1 MPDGKRMPLIL
12 NGARQVGKSY
22 ILEELG
28 KSEFDDF
35 IRIDLERSDS
45 VRSFFNSDIEPA
57 HIIQYLEAA
66 YNKRILAGRTLV
78 VLDEIQSC
86 RRALLSLKS
95 FCEDAPQYHIAAA
108 GSLLGVALAQE
119 KDEMTQ
125 ELSYPVGK
133 VSELQ
138 MFPMDFEEF
147 LWANGKKILAVQIR
161 QCYSSNEALP
171 SAIHDLAVALYK
183 QYLVVGGMPAAV
195 QEFVETSSLIA
206 AADLQGTVAEEYS
219 KDMSKYADAAT
230 SVRIRACYNSIPAQ
244 LAKENRKFQ
253 YRMVKSGATS
263 SYFGEAINWL
273 EQSGVVLKCS
283 KTEQGSIPL
292 KAYTDLS
299 DFKLYMSDIGML
311 TKTSGMPIQM
321 IVAPSNEFSTF
332 GGAIAENYVA
342 QALASNGHPLYYWRN
357 GNTAEVDFVI
367 QQDDNVVPIEVK
379 SGIRVQSK
387 SLNIF
392 IKGYSCKTAIRLSLR
407 NFGCDGIIKSVPL
420 YAAFCI

>member
-171 SAIHDLAVALYK
+171 SAIHAMLFNIGDSFSFVNTSEVFNPYK
-183 QYLVVGGMPAAV
+183 
-195 QEFVETSSLIA
+195 
-206 AADLQGTVAEEYS
+206 
-219 KDMSKYADAAT
+219 
-230 SVRIRACYNSIPAQ
+230 
-244 LAKENRKFQ
+244 LAK
-253 YRMVKSGATS
+253 
-263 SYFGEAINWL
+263 
-273 EQSGVVLKCS
+273 
-283 KTEQGSIPL
+283 
-292 KAYTDLS
+292 
-299 DFKLYMSDIGML
+299 
-311 TKTSGMPIQM
+311 
-321 IVAPSNEFSTF
+321 
-332 GGAIAENYVA
+332 
-342 QALASNGHPLYYWRN
+342 
-357 GNTAEVDFVI
+357 
-367 QQDDNVVPIEVK
+367 
-379 SGIRVQSK
+379 
-387 SLNIF
+387 
-392 IKGYSCKTAIRLSLR
+392 LR
-407 NFGCDGIIKSVPL
+407 NEQTWDSVQFIL
-420 YAAFCI
+420 RDI